1 MEEKRKE
8 LMQLIISMTD
18 EEHLDSLLEVA
29 RFVSS
34 VEGNIHNR
42 LDMEDYLM
50 VRFWNARTRKFR
62 ESSASLR
69 TAVKRAIKSKKKRG
83 RHVCVVPFGYLVCCS
98 LCDWSI
104 AARQRLVHSSAS
116 RFA

>member
-8 LMQLIISMTD
+8 LMALVIGMTD

-42 LDMEDYLM
+42 LDMKNYLIGEILECEDAEIPRI
-50 VRFWNARTRKFR
+50 VSFVENCC
-62 ESSASLR
+62 
-69 TAVKRAIKSKKKRG
+69 KK
-83 RHVCVVPFGYLVCCS
+83 GY
-98 LCDWSI
+98 
-104 AARQRLVHSSAS
+104 QE
-116 RFA
+116 

>member
-8 LMQLIISMTD
+8 LMALVIGMTD

-50 VRFWNARTRKFR
+50 GEILECEDAEIPRIVSFVENCC
-62 ESSASLR
+62 
-69 TAVKRAIKSKKKRG
+69 KK
-83 RHVCVVPFGYLVCCS
+83 GY
-98 LCDWSI
+98 
-104 AARQRLVHSSAS
+104 QE
-116 RFA
+116 

>member
-8 LMQLIISMTD
+8 LMALVIGMKE

-42 LDMEDYLM
+42 LDMENYLM
-50 VRFWNARTRKFR
+50 GEILECEDAEIPRIVSFVENCC
-62 ESSASLR
+62 
-69 TAVKRAIKSKKKRG
+69 KK
-83 RHVCVVPFGYLVCCS
+83 GY
-98 LCDWSI
+98 
-104 AARQRLVHSSAS
+104 QE
-116 RFA
+116 

>member
-1 MEEKRKE
+1 MEEKSKE

-42 LDMEDYLM
+42 LDMEDYLIGEILECEDAEIPRI
-50 VRFWNARTRKFR
+50 VSFIENCC
-62 ESSASLR
+62 
-69 TAVKRAIKSKKKRG
+69 KK
-83 RHVCVVPFGYLVCCS
+83 GY
-98 LCDWSI
+98 
-104 AARQRLVHSSAS
+104 QE
-116 RFA
+116 

>member
-29 RFVSS
+29 RFISS

-42 LDMEDYLM
+42 LDMEDYLIGEILECEDAEIPRI
-50 VRFWNARTRKFR
+50 VSFIENCC
-62 ESSASLR
+62 
-69 TAVKRAIKSKKKRG
+69 KK
-83 RHVCVVPFGYLVCCS
+83 GY
-98 LCDWSI
+98 
-104 AARQRLVHSSAS
+104 QE
-116 RFA
+116 

>member
-8 LMQLIISMTD
+8 LMALVIGMTD

-42 LDMEDYLM
+42 LNMEDYLIGEILECEDAEIPRI
-50 VRFWNARTRKFR
+50 VSFVENCC
-62 ESSASLR
+62 
-69 TAVKRAIKSKKKRG
+69 KK
-83 RHVCVVPFGYLVCCS
+83 GY
-98 LCDWSI
+98 
-104 AARQRLVHSSAS
+104 QE
-116 RFA
+116 

>member
-42 LDMEDYLM
+42 LDLEDYLM
-50 VRFWNARTRKFR
+50 GEILECEDAEIPRIVSFIENCC
-62 ESSASLR
+62 
-69 TAVKRAIKSKKKRG
+69 KK
-83 RHVCVVPFGYLVCCS
+83 GY
-98 LCDWSI
+98 
-104 AARQRLVHSSAS
+104 QE
-116 RFA
+116 

>member
-50 VRFWNARTRKFR
+50 GEILECEDAEIPRIVSFIENRC
-62 ESSASLR
+62 
-69 TAVKRAIKSKKKRG
+69 KK
-83 RHVCVVPFGYLVCCS
+83 GY
-98 LCDWSI
+98 
-104 AARQRLVHSSAS
+104 QE
-116 RFA
+116 

>member
-42 LDMEDYLM
+42 LDMEDYLIGKILECEDAEIPRI
-50 VRFWNARTRKFR
+50 VSFIENCC
-62 ESSASLR
+62 
-69 TAVKRAIKSKKKRG
+69 KK
-83 RHVCVVPFGYLVCCS
+83 GY
-98 LCDWSI
+98 
-104 AARQRLVHSSAS
+104 QE
-116 RFA
+116 

>member
-8 LMQLIISMTD
+8 LMALVIGMTD
-18 EEHLDSLLEVA
+18 EEHIDNLLEVA

-50 VRFWNARTRKFR
+50 GEILECEDAEIPRIVSFVENCC
-62 ESSASLR
+62 
-69 TAVKRAIKSKKKRG
+69 KK
-83 RHVCVVPFGYLVCCS
+83 GY
-98 LCDWSI
+98 
-104 AARQRLVHSSAS
+104 QE
-116 RFA
+116 

>member
-42 LDMEDYLM
+42 DDMVDCLVDEISQCIDADIPRIM
-50 VRFWNARTRKFR
+50 AFVNNCCKKF
-62 ESSASLR
+62 
-69 TAVKRAIKSKKKRG
+69 
-83 RHVCVVPFGYLVCCS
+83 
-98 LCDWSI
+98 
-104 AARQRLVHSSAS
+104 
-116 RFA
+116 

>member
-8 LMQLIISMTD
+8 LMALVISMTD

-42 LDMEDYLM
+42 LDMENYLM
-50 VRFWNARTRKFR
+50 GEILECEDAEIPRIVSFVENCC
-62 ESSASLR
+62 
-69 TAVKRAIKSKKKRG
+69 KK
-83 RHVCVVPFGYLVCCS
+83 GY
-98 LCDWSI
+98 
-104 AARQRLVHSSAS
+104 QE
-116 RFA
+116 

>member
-42 LDMEDYLM
+42 DDMVDCLVDDISQCIDADIPRIM
-50 VRFWNARTRKFR
+50 AFVNNCCKKF
-62 ESSASLR
+62 
-69 TAVKRAIKSKKKRG
+69 
-83 RHVCVVPFGYLVCCS
+83 
-98 LCDWSI
+98 
-104 AARQRLVHSSAS
+104 
-116 RFA
+116 

>member
-8 LMQLIISMTD
+8 LMALVIGMKE
-18 EEHLDSLLEVA
+18 EEHIDSLLEVA

-50 VRFWNARTRKFR
+50 GEILECEDAEIPRIVSFVENCC
-62 ESSASLR
+62 
-69 TAVKRAIKSKKKRG
+69 KK
-83 RHVCVVPFGYLVCCS
+83 GY
-98 LCDWSI
+98 
-104 AARQRLVHSSAS
+104 QE
-116 RFA
+116 